1 MANRATTD
9 SKNIARPI
17 HPRSIA
23 EGWSWL
29 RARLRN
35 RPDSEHEMTINR
47 LVLSGLMLIYIVVAS
62 ALGDA
67 KAAGVSDKVIVLF
80 CLFWICSLTLFAHLL
95 YQPGVSMTRRLIAM
109 LLDFGMLSYYM
120 HIGGE
125 ATAPL
130 YPIYLWVIFGNG
142 FRFGLPYLAAASAI
156 GVTSFTVVVLTT
168 EFWHNHP
175 PVSAGLI
182 GGLILLPMYVSSLIR
197 KLSDAKR
204 QAEEASRAKSLFLA
218 SVSHELRTPLN
229 AIIGL
234 SDLMRDTRLD
244 AEQRDMTQ
252 TIGQSGRTLLNLIN
266 KILDL
271 SRIEAGR
278 MPVRRQEFDLFALLG
293 GVRRLLLVQAQAKGL
308 RLALHVTA
316 RTPQRLV
323 GDKEQIEEILVNLA
337 SNAVKFTITGHV
349 IIAVDGTV
357 REDGNLRLRVEVT
370 DTGIGIAEEAQKR
383 IFDSF
388 TQADEKIIDRFGGT
402 GLGLAIV
409 KQLVELH
416 GGEIGVISAPGQG
429 STFWFEI
436 DIDVQQAAAAP
447 PASPREP
454 VVLISTNA
462 ATYNALRPWL
472 PDLQIAESE
481 REAVDFLDA
490 VRQDGIRQP
499 IAIID
504 LPADTDEAAALAR
517 RIAGGDQASAALLIA
532 VTDAAHAGPLPD
544 PARSLFLTA
553 LPQPTDEAGVRTAMA
568 IALGCRYGADAA
580 NVIALAAA
588 APHARLS
595 ILVAEDNRTNQKVI
609 GKILEKVGHEVTIV
623 ENGEA
628 ALQELDERE
637 FDLVLMDIN
646 MPVMNG
652 IDATKLY
659 RFGALG
665 QRHVPIVALTADASV
680 EVSERC
686 ERAGMDGCLT
696 KPIEPARL
704 IETIDRLVLAGR
716 SAEREEQETAPHA
729 AAADAALASD
739 MPAIEKDKIR
749 ELEKLG
755 GLDFVDDLVQQFL
768 NDSITVLRDLGD
780 AVRAGDVDSFRE
792 LAHALRSGAANVGA
806 RGVYEMCLAWR
817 QIDAP
822 TLESE
827 GEHNVRQLE
836 TEFERVRAA
845 LRSKA
850 AA

>member
-1 MANRATTD
+1 MADSATIN
-9 SKNIARPI
+9 SKSIARPI

-23 EGWSWL
+23 EAWSWL

-47 LVLSGLMLIYIVVAS
+47 LALSGLTLIYLAIAS
-62 ALGDA
+62 AFGNA
-67 KAAGVSDKVIVLF
+67 TAASTLYDVGFLIYWVCSIALF
-80 CLFWICSLTLFAHLL
+80 CHIL
-95 YQPGVSMTRRLIAM
+95 YQPGISVARRLIAM
-109 LLDFGMLSYYM
+109 LIDFSMFSYCM

-125 ATAPL
+125 AMAPL

-142 FRFGLPYLAAASAI
+142 FRFGVTYLAIASAI
-156 GVTSFTVVVLTT
+156 GVISFTVVVATT
-168 EFWHNHP
+168 EFWHGHLTL
-175 PVSAGLI
+175 SAGLTM
-182 GGLILLPMYVSSLIR
+182 GLVLLPIYVSSLIR

-204 QAEEASRAKSLFLA
+204 QAEEASKAKSMFLA

-308 RLALHVTA
+308 RLGLHVTT

-323 GDKEQIEEILVNLA
+323 GDKEHLEEILVNLV

-349 IIAVDGTV
+349 VIAVDTV
-357 REDGNLRLRVEVT
+357 TGPRGNLRLRVEVT

-383 IFDSF
+383 IFESF
-388 TQADEKIIDRFGGT
+388 TQANEKIIDQFGGT

-409 KQLVELH
+409 KQLIELH
-416 GGEIGVISAPGQG
+416 GGEIGCTSALEQG

-436 DIDVQQAAAAP
+436 DIDIPEATSVALP
-447 PASPREP
+447 PTREP
-454 VVLISTNA
+454 VVLFSANP
-462 ATYNALRPWL
+462 ATYEALHAWL
-472 PDLQIAESE
+472 PDLQLAESE

-490 VRQDGIRQP
+490 ARQDGIRQP
-499 IAIID
+499 IAFIE
-504 LPADTDEAAALAR
+504 LPADTDATMALAR
-517 RIAGGDQASAALLIA
+517 RLARGDQTSVALLVAI
-532 VTDAAHAGPLPD
+532 TDAAQTGPLPE

-553 LPQPTDEAGVRTAMA
+553 LPHPIDEAGVRTAMA
-568 IALGCRYGADAA
+568 VAVGCRNGADPV
-580 NVIALAAA
+580 NVSALPKA

-595 ILVAEDNRTNQKVI
+595 ILVAEDNRINQKVI
-609 GKILEKVGHEVTIV
+609 GKILERVGHEVTIV

-628 ALQELDERE
+628 ALQAMDERA
-637 FDLVLMDIN
+637 FDLVLMDLN

-652 IDATKLY
+652 VDATKLY

-665 QRHVPIVALTADASV
+665 QEHIPIVALTADATA
-680 EVSERC
+680 EVTERC
-686 ERAGMDGCLT
+686 QRAGMDDCLT

-704 IETIDRLVLAGR
+704 LETIDRLVRANR
-716 SAEREEQETAPHA
+716 TEESPFRHVAPHNA
-729 AAADAALASD
+729 PVRNASLATG
-739 MPAIEKDKIR
+739 MPAIEHDKIR
-749 ELEKLG
+749 ELEQLG

-768 NDSITVLRDLGD
+768 NDSITVLRDLSD

-822 TLESE
+822 ALESE
-827 GEHNVRQLE
+827 GEHHVRQLE
-836 TEFERVRAA
+836 AEFERVRAA
-845 LRSKA
+845 LRSQA

>member
-1 MANRATTD
+1 MADSATTD

-80 CLFWICSLTLFAHLL
+80 CLFWICSFTLFAHLL
-95 YQPGVSMTRRLIAM
+95 YQPGVSITRRLIAM
-109 LLDFGMLSYYM
+109 LIDFGMLSYYM

-130 YPIYLWVIFGNG
+130 YPIYLWGIFGNG
-142 FRFGLPYLAAASAI
+142 FRFGLPYLAAASVI

-308 RLALHVTA
+308 RLGMHVTA
-316 RTPQRLV
+316 RTPQWLV
-323 GDKEQIEEILVNLA
+323 GDKEQLEEILVNLV
-337 SNAVKFTITGHV
+337 SNAVKFTIAGHV
-349 IIAVDGTV
+349 VIAVDAVTGIG
-357 REDGNLRLRVEVT
+357 GNLRLRVEVS
-370 DTGIGIAEEAQKR
+370 DTGIGIAEDAQKR

-388 TQADEKIIDRFGGT
+388 TQANEQIIDQFGGT

-409 KQLVELH
+409 KQLIELH
-416 GGEIGVISAPGQG
+416 GGEIGCTSAPEQG

-436 DIDVQQAAAAP
+436 DIDTLEAMPGALP
-447 PASPREP
+447 PTREP
-454 VVLISTNA
+454 VVLVCANP
-462 ATYNALRPWL
+462 ATYEALHAWL
-472 PDLQIAESE
+472 PDLQMAESE

-490 VRQDGIRQP
+490 ARQDGIRQP
-499 IAIID
+499 IAFIE
-504 LPADTDEAAALAR
+504 LPADTDAAMALASR
-517 RIAGGDQASAALLIA
+517 LVRGDQTSEALLVAI
-532 VTDAAHAGPLPD
+532 TEDARLGPLPE
-544 PARSLFLTA
+544 PARNLFLTA
-553 LPQPTDEAGVRTAMA
+553 LPQPIDEAGVRTAMA
-568 IALGCRYGADAA
+568 VAVGCRNGADPV
-580 NVIALAAA
+580 NVSALPKA

-595 ILVAEDNRTNQKVI
+595 ILVAEDNRINQKVI
-609 GKILEKVGHEVTIV
+609 GKVLERVGHEVTIV

-628 ALQELDERE
+628 ALQAMDERA
-637 FDLVLMDIN
+637 FDLVFMDVN

-652 IDATKLY
+652 VDATKLY

-665 QRHVPIVALTADASV
+665 QKHIPIVALTADATA

-686 ERAGMDGCLT
+686 QRAGMDGCLT

-704 IETIDRLVLAGR
+704 IETIDRLVLANR
-716 SAEREEQETAPHA
+716 TEESPFRDVTPNATVRNTY
-729 AAADAALASD
+729 SGNG
-739 MPAIEKDKIR
+739 MPAIEHDKIK
-749 ELEKLG
+749 ELEQLG

-768 NDSITVLRDLGD
+768 DDSITVLRDLGD
-780 AVRAGDVDSFRE
+780 AVRIGDVESFRE

-817 QIDAP
+817 QIDALA
-822 TLESE
+822 LESD
-827 GEHNVRQLE
+827 GEHHVRQLE
-836 TEFERVRAA
+836 AEFERVRAA

-850 AA
+850 A